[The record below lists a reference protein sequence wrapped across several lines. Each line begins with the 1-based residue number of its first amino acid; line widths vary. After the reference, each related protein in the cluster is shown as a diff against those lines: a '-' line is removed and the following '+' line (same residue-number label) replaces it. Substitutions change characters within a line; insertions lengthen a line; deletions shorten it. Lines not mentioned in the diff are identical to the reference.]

1 MKFFILLTT
10 LIISSAQADTKLLH
24 QKTVVLPVNVSSAQL
39 LLSNAGYG
47 EIEILKIIVP
57 ELADVTFLNHRN
69 PTAGGPCLAT
79 YESVN
84 PQDIIQGKP
93 GIEKVAFKVKLIK
106 NTYKSG
112 NRCTITMYESVEGNV
127 RGYNFTHTV
136 VQEMP
141 ERKIEDCR

>member
-10 LIISSAQADTKLLH
+10 LIINAAQAETKVLH
-24 QKTVVLPVNVSSAQL
+24 KKTVVLPVNVSSAQL

-79 YESVN
+79 YDSVD
-84 PQDIIQGKP
+84 PQDIIQNRP
-93 GIEKVAFKVKLIK
+93 GIEKVAFKVTLTKD
-106 NTYKSG
+106 TYESG
-112 NRCTITMYESVEGNV
+112 NKCIITMYESVEGKV
-127 RGYNFTHTV
+127 RGHNFTHTV
-136 VQEMP
+136 FQKMP